1 MAQSAFELVV
11 HVLYQILKP
20 KCENTHA
27 QDLMV
32 SILYLEKVWLLQ
44 TLTDINFKRGII
56 HDL

>member
-27 QDLMV
+27 QDLMI
-32 SILYLEKVWLLQ
+32 SIL
-44 TLTDINFKRGII
+44 
-56 HDL
+56 